1 MKKNFYLKTS
11 YRIYEDSLY
20 NQKIDFM
27 TKFNG
32 LNNYSQPLIKRIIL
46 NFGFKHISFEKKK
59 MVLFFLILE
68 MISNQKCIITK
79 SKKNLIIFKIKKGG
93 VAGCKVTLRNIPL
106 FEFLDNLILS
116 LPRLDN
122 FKGFN
127 FNLIT
132 EKKNEYSMLLKNLF
146 MFYLTETEIVSF
158 INFLDVNFFFNTKA
172 DFEKIFLF
180 FYYKIPLNIKN

>member
-1 MKKNFYLKTS
+1 MKLNIILKKNF
-11 YRIYEDSLY
+11 RIYEDLIY
-20 NQKIDFM
+20 NQKIDFI

-32 LNNYSQPLIKRIIL
+32 LNNHSQPLLKRIIL
-46 NFGFKHISFEKKK
+46 NFGFKNIHFEKKK

-93 VAGCKVTLRNIPL
+93 IAGCKVTLRNIL
-106 FEFLDNLILS
+106 LYEFLDNLILS

-122 FKGFN
+122 FKGLN
-127 FNLIT
+127 FNLNT

-146 MFYLTETEIVSF
+146 MFYLIETEIASF
-158 INFLDVNFFFNTKA
+158 INFLDINFFFNTSA

-180 FYYKIPLNIKN
+180 FYYKIPLNIKG